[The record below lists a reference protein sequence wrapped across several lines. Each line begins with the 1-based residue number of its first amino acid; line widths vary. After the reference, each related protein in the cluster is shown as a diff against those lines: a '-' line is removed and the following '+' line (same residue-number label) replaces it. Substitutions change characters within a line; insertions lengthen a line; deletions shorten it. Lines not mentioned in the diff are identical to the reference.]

1 MATTN
6 SVSLNDA
13 RKAEQARK
21 KLFSDPQFEPFQK
34 VLARGGKID
43 AGELPLDMQ
52 DALGI
57 KDGLQ
62 LRLVKGG
69 KQELLDAQSES
80 VKGNYQRA
88 ERLNEIA
95 SMVGGSQGYRA
106 GRAETAGRVPV
117 ADLAQ
122 IPALVPQVQVEPQ
135 GVPSGREVSQ
145 SEIVGRKPG
154 IKGVV
159 NALIPEDVKR
169 ATNKF
174 SEEFTF
180 ALSPILDTILR
191 ANQKDVVGT
200 ATTNAKGETF
210 APATGQTVG
219 VGNQVVEQL
228 QRLMSDTKKSANK
241 QLNKATG
248 AQTAEEEILQALKE
262 DPTFKDIFAGVNK
275 SKSAPRT
282 IQDIAKMGG
291 TGVRRTKAGRA
302 YQITADGK
310 LILQ

>member
-1 MATTN
+1 MATLGEQKRRESQRALDELLQRQDYSATSTDLRAGKKISAEDIEYQLRSRLGLKDGQDFKLSREFRN
-6 SVSLNDA
+6 QVNSLDEITPRSVSRGSRA
-13 RKAEQARK
+13 VA
-21 KLFSDPQFEPFQK
+21 SD
-34 VLARGGKID
+34 L
-43 AGELPLDMQ
+43 
-52 DALGI
+52 
-57 KDGLQ
+57 
-62 LRLVKGG
+62 
-69 KQELLDAQSES
+69 
-80 VKGNYQRA
+80 
-88 ERLNEIA
+88 
-95 SMVGGSQGYRA
+95 
-106 GRAETAGRVPV
+106 T
-117 ADLAQ
+117 Q

-135 GVPSGREVSQ
+135 GVPSGREVAQ
-145 SEIVGRKPG
+145 SEIIGRKPG

-191 ANQKDVVGT
+191 ANQKDTVGSQ
-200 ATTNAKGETF
+200 G
-210 APATGQTVG
+210 ATGQTVG

-262 DPTFKDIFAGVNK
+262 DPTFKDIFAPVNK